1 MYVGKLKTLDNLDV
15 YLLLNFANLD
25 LAFTEASFQALNV
38 MLISY

>member
-15 YLLLNFANLD
+15 YLLSNFANLD
-25 LAFTEASFQALNV
+25 LASTEASFRALNV